1 MSSCKLAK
9 MVELEK
15 RLAFD
20 FYLKIYFYR
29 NTMFILF
36 KRNDCN
42 RTLKLRIVILT
53 SLKRSLYSLLH
64 ILCMYYILNVHGTLV
79 HGEKKTEINL

>member
-9 MVELEK
+9 VVELEK

-36 KRNDCN
+36 KQNDCN

-64 ILCMYYILNVHGTLV
+64 IMHVLCTQWYSCT
-79 HGEKKTEINL
+79 

>member
-1 MSSCKLAK
+1 MSSCKLANV
-9 MVELEK
+9 VELEK

-29 NTMFILF
+29 STMFILF
-36 KRNDCN
+36 KQNYCN
-42 RTLKLRIVILT
+42 RTLQLRIVILT

-64 ILCMYYILNVHGTLV
+64 ILCMYYVLNGTLV
-79 HGEKKTEINL
+79 HGKKKGEIKL